1 MIKIRSV
8 IKKIGFPL
16 VLISMLTIVLVEIG
30 VLNGIVA
37 TIGLNIVMFLI
48 LIQIIA
54 MLYGFA
60 KSLVIFHNSE
70 QHPMYSPV
78 RTAKIEEQRLESV
91 KKVD

>member
-1 MIKIRSV
+1 MIKSV

-16 VLISMLTIVLVEIG
+16 VLISMLTIVVVEIG
-30 VLNGIVA
+30 VFSGIVV

-60 KSLVIFHNSE
+60 KSLVIFHKSE
-70 QHPMYSPV
+70 QHPLYSPV
-78 RTAKIEEQRLESV
+78 RIARIEEQSESV